1 MILTIQKRG
10 TITISRDARGKLGIE
25 PGDPLLETV
34 ENGCLILTPVAVVPR
49 TLKLTPK
56 GEKKIQEAEEE
67 IKYGRVKRFHSAEE
81 LIRDLEEK

>member
-56 GEKKIQEAEEE
+56 GEKKIEEAEELGKLAKEFILIHKIPE
-67 IKYGRVKRFHSAEE
+67 I
-81 LIRDLEEK
+81 